1 MDENNCNCSVEP
13 RDKYDYLEDKLLQM
27 TFWAHQ
33 KVLMDK
39 IKAKIEKEEGAK
51 LDRLA
56 DLLIQTSKA
65 ETEHEKGSE
74 KKRDELRN
82 KLKDYFN

>member
-1 MDENNCNCSVEP
+1 MEDENCKCNIEAMD
-13 RDKYDYLEDKLLQM
+13 RYDYLEERLLQM
-27 TFWAHQ
+27 TFMAHQ

-39 IKAKIEKEEGAK
+39 IKAKIEKEEGQK
-51 LDRLA
+51 LDKLA

-65 ETEHEKGSE
+65 EIEQVKGAE
-74 KKRDELRN
+74 KKRDELKD